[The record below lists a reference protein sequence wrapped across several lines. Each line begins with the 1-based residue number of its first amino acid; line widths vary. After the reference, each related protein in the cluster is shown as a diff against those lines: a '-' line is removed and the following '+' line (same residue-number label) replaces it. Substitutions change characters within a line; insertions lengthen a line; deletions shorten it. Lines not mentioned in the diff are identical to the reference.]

1 MPEWTFRAA
10 VLKSPP
16 EALSSHEK
24 IVLLVLASHVNDLG
38 SPAWPSFNTI
48 AEMASISRSS
58 AIRAVKSVTV
68 KGWIAVTRRRKA
80 NGVNK
85 SNVYRLKTP
94 DNSFISEPAVDPVDF
109 DDGSSDDCI
118 DPVEKGSVSLTPS
131 APSGVTPEL
140 PWCHGDTTVVS
151 HGHPNKPN
159 EVPNELNQNPGTGRV
174 AGATPAGDGKKKS
187 AQAKEVAPSTAA
199 WDAFSAAYTKR
210 YGVEPLRNAKVN
222 AALKK
227 VVESVGADKAPLL
240 AAHYLTMGGFYV
252 QCQHDVTILV
262 RDIQIVWN
270 NMHKASAA
278 GAQRKPA
285 TMADYDAIDYSKGVK
300 ADGSF

>member
-1 MPEWTFRAA
+1 MAIIRAA
-10 VLKSPP
+10 RPEGNFYILDKRISEDRRLSWGARGLLIFLLGKPDHWTVSPAALVNETADSAKQSGRDAVYGLLRELLTIGYLQRVQSKKGDGTFGGTDYMVSETPISQVEESGSPHTEIP
-16 EALSSHEK
+16 EAAAPHADSPHTAFPHTANPTQVRTDSKQGLIPSE
-24 IVLLVLASHVNDLG
+24 DL
-38 SPAWPSFNTI
+38 F
-48 AEMASISRSS
+48 
-58 AIRAVKSVTV
+58 
-68 KGWIAVTRRRKA
+68 
-80 NGVNK
+80 
-85 SNVYRLKTP
+85 
-94 DNSFISEPAVDPVDF
+94 
-109 DDGSSDDCI
+109 
-118 DPVEKGSVSLTPS
+118 
-131 APSGVTPEL
+131 
-140 PWCHGDTTVVS
+140 
-151 HGHPNKPN
+151 
-159 EVPNELNQNPGTGRV
+159 GTGRA

-199 WDAFSAAYTKR
+199 WDAFSVAYTKR

-270 NMHKASAA
+270 NMHKASTA
-278 GAQRKPA
+278 GAQRKPT